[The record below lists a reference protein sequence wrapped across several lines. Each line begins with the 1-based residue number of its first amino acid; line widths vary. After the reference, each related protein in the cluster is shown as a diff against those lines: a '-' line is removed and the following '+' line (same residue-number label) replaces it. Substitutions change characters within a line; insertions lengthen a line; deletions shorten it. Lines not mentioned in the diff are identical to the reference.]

1 MEALRRAVAAIGDW
15 LVRLGKQG
23 GAREPGDAQRASCV
37 AAFSAAG
44 LLLFAGCLVFLF
56 LLSSRAYLRL
66 DLSAGKLYSL
76 SSGSKRLI
84 KDLKAPVEI
93 KAYFSKDLP
102 PQYAATRSY
111 VRDILQEYRSASK
124 GKVRFQFVDIDK
136 DDKSKQDALGQG
148 IAPVQFN
155 IIAKEKYEVREGL
168 MGLLLKYEDKKE
180 VVPVVQDTAG
190 LEYDLTSRI
199 LRLSRDKRRVVGILS
214 SHGAISSGRLNPQ
227 LRDVI
232 ERNYELRD
240 VDLKGLSAGATVAAD
255 VSALLALGPT
265 EKLADE
271 SLYALDQFIL
281 SGRPVALG
289 IDTRRTDL
297 RQFYA
302 TDLDTGLQDFLAHY
316 GFRLKNN
323 FVMDAQSQK
332 VSLQQQ
338 RGWLVFNNII
348 DYPPYLIA
356 TDLSRAHP
364 VTRDLDS
371 LTLPFVSPVEVS
383 TRTSS
388 GNLQVLAKSSKLS
401 WLRSSW
407 AKGGF
412 QNISPVQDFRP
423 TAGDPKG
430 PFVLAASLEDSFL
443 SYFSTAASAAHHLPK
458 QASASAFLAASP
470 GKGRLLFVGTARFA
484 EEDLRGRGT
493 GPVFLLNI
501 IDWLALDSDL
511 IAIRSK
517 GGVFK
522 PLREVATEY
531 KALVRWG
538 NILGPALLVVLFGSF
553 RMYRRRRLQLR
564 RLAAYSPAPRAE
576 EKSYAAQNA

>member
-1 MEALRRAVAAIGDW
+1 MEALRRAVAAVGSW
-15 LVRLGKQG
+15 LIRLGG
-23 GAREPGDAQRASCV
+23 RDGAREAGDAQRPSHV
-37 AAFSAAG
+37 VAFSAAG
-44 LLLFAGCLVFLF
+44 LFLFAGCLIFLF

-76 SSGSKRLI
+76 SSGSKRLLGA
-84 KDLKAPVEI
+84 LKAPVEI

-102 PQYAATRSY
+102 PQYAATRAY
-111 VRDILQEYRSASK
+111 VRDLLREYRSASS
-124 GKVRFQFVDIDK
+124 GMVRFQFIDVDK

-168 MGLLLKYEDKKE
+168 MGLVLKYEDKKE
-180 VVPVVQDTAG
+180 VVPVVQDTSG

-199 LRLSRDKRRVVGILS
+199 LRLSRDTRKVVGILS

-227 LRDVI
+227 LRDII

-240 VDLKGLSAGATVAAD
+240 VDLKGLAVGATVAAD
-255 VSALLALGPT
+255 VSALLVLGPT
-265 EKLADE
+265 ETLAQE

-281 SGRPVALG
+281 SGRPVAFG

-316 GFRLKNN
+316 GFRFKNN

-338 RGWLVFNNII
+338 RGWLVFSNII
-348 DYPPYLIA
+348 DYPPYVIA

-371 LTLPFVSPVEVS
+371 LTLPFVSPVEIS
-383 TRTSS
+383 TRTAS
-388 GNLQVLAKSSKLS
+388 GSIHVLAKSSRLS

-423 TAGDPKG
+423 TAGDLKG
-430 PFVLAASLEDSFL
+430 PFVLAASLEDSFQ
-443 SYFSTAASAAHHLPK
+443 SYFSTAAGAAHPLPK
-458 QASASAFLAASP
+458 QSSASSFLASSL
-470 GKGRLLFVGTARFA
+470 GKSRLLFVGTARFV
-484 EEDLRGRGT
+484 EEDLRGHGT

-501 IDWLALDSDL
+501 IDWSALDSDL

-517 GGVFK
+517 GGVYK
-522 PLREVATEY
+522 PLREVPAEY
-531 KALVRWG
+531 KVLVRWG
-538 NILGPALLVVLFGSF
+538 NILGPALLVALFGSL
-553 RMYRRRRLQLR
+553 RMYRRRKLQSR
-564 RLAAYSPAPRAE
+564 RLAAYAPAPCLA
-576 EKSYAAQNA
+576 EKSYATQNP